1 MAYDEALAARVRRA
15 HHGRRELTEKKMFGG
30 VAFMLRGNMC
40 CAITGGEL
48 IVRLSPAQAEAAL
61 AEPDTKVFDMSGRP
75 MKGWIVVT
83 ESGLA
88 ADGALARWVG
98 LGAAFAAALPAK

>member
-1 MAYDEALAARVRRA
+1 
-15 HHGRRELTEKKMFGG
+15 
-30 VAFMLRGNMC
+30 MC

-48 IVRLSPAQAEAAL
+48 IVRLAPAQAEAAL

-83 ESGLA
+83 ERALA
-88 ADGALARWVG
+88 TDGALARWVG